1 MAAPPNRTPSGWDRA
16 LNVGTRGVG
25 SLWVLQYPDHFAIEH
40 VCDRS
45 KGDRPEVE
53 PTVVICAPA
62 LDDHEVTWPDDG
74 APTVS
79 PSIRCPDCSLHGH
92 VTAGVWSPEADD
104 GVRPD
109 S

>member
-1 MAAPPNRTPSGWDRA
+1 MEAPPNRTPAGWDHA
-16 LNVGTRGVG
+16 VQVGTRGAG
-25 SLWVLQYPDHFAIEH
+25 GLWMLSYPDHYALEH

-45 KGDRPEVE
+45 KGERPDVE
-53 PTVVICAPA
+53 PTVVIQAPA
-62 LDDHEVTWPDDG
+62 LDLHQVTWPDGG
-74 APTVS
+74 APTVT

-92 VTAGVWSPEADD
+92 VTDGAWSPEKDD